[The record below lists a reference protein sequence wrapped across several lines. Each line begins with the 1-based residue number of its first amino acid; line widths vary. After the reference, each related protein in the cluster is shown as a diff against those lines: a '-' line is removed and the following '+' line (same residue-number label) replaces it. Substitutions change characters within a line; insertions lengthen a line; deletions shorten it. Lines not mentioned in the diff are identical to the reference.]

1 MNNNTYCIIMAGGF
15 GSRFWPICKDD
26 SPKLFIDI
34 LGTGQSLLQ
43 STFKR
48 FECVCPRENI
58 IIVTNRIYVDRVR
71 EQIGGLLPY
80 QVLSEPTRRNTAPCI
95 AYAASVI
102 GEMNPNANVIVTP
115 SDHAVFGR
123 AKFEHDMEQALAITA
138 KNDYIVTIGV
148 PPTNPNVKY
157 GYIQFAE
164 ESALPEVPDL
174 HKVITFTEKPPL
186 EMAKEFIKTG
196 EFFWNSGLFVWR
208 LPTLRKAF
216 KDHLPYI
223 ENSFFE
229 LKAETPAAEVDRVY
243 SQSVA
248 ISVDFGIMEHAE
260 NVYVLQASFGW
271 SDVETWDSL
280 FDNCLVDI
288 NNNGIVSGQVFAYD
302 VRNTLVHVPAD
313 QTVVLQGL
321 DGYIV
326 ASDGKTLMVCSRS
339 KEDNILKYAS
349 DVELAKMKGYHETVA
364 KLNEEKI

>member
-1 MNNNTYCIIMAGGF
+1 M
-15 GSRFWPICKDD
+15 
-26 SPKLFIDI
+26 
-34 LGTGQSLLQ
+34 
-43 STFKR
+43 
-48 FECVCPRENI
+48 
-58 IIVTNRIYVDRVR
+58 
-71 EQIGGLLPY
+71 
-80 QVLSEPTRRNTAPCI
+80 
-95 AYAASVI
+95 
-102 GEMNPNANVIVTP
+102 IVTP

-223 ENSFFE
+223 ENGFFE

-364 KLNEEKI
+364 K